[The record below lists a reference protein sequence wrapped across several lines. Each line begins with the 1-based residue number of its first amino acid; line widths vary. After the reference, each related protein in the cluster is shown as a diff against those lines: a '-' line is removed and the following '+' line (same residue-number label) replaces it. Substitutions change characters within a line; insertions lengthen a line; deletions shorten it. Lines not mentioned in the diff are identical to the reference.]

1 MKLTIKEN
9 SKTKVKVEIEQSW
22 EDFSPYYEKAFLSL
36 SKEVEIPGFRKGQA
50 PRTLIESN
58 LNPQKVLIEA
68 ATLSVDDLW
77 PMAVADLAKQKMEV
91 ISQPEIDLLKLA
103 QGNEFVMSAEFEILP
118 EIILPDYKAV
128 ANKVEKKEV
137 KVEAKE
143 VDETILNLQRSRA
156 ALTEKPEPA
165 RNEDFVEI
173 SFASPEIEEGKERK
187 DAFILGKGHYPKEFE
202 DSLAGMSAGEE
213 KEVDFTSDKDKTKT
227 LKVKVKMA
235 AVKKFQLPEA
245 TDDWVKSLGNFE
257 NLENLKTNI
266 RDGIKEEKEH
276 AEKERQREEFLVELS
291 KTVQAD
297 LPQVLLDK
305 ETHQMMHNAKDQIAA
320 NLNIT
325 FEEYLKQINK
335 TEADM
340 EKELGEVAKK
350 RVKNFL
356 ILREITKKEGVEADA
371 KEIEDRLNEMLSYY
385 PDLKAAQ
392 KEVDIDKLSSF
403 AEDEIKQE
411 KAFKA
416 LGL

>member
-9 SKTKVKVEIEQSW
+9 SKTKVKIEIEQPW
-22 EDFSPYYEKAFLSL
+22 EEFSPYCENAFLSL
-36 SKEVEIPGFRKGQA
+36 SKEIEIPGFRKGQA
-50 PRTLIESN
+50 PRTLVESN

-68 ATLSVDDLW
+68 ATLSIDDLW
-77 PMAVADLAKQKMEV
+77 PRTVADLAKQKMEV
-91 ISQPEIDLLKLA
+91 ISQPDIELLKLA
-103 QGNEFVMSAEFEILP
+103 QGNELVFSAEFEILP
-118 EIILPDYKAV
+118 EIILPDYKA
-128 ANKVEKKEV
+128 AAKKVEKKEV

-156 ALTEKPEPA
+156 VLTEKLEPA
-165 RNEDFVEI
+165 QNEDFVEI

-202 DSLAGMSAGEE
+202 DSLAGMSAGQE
-213 KEVDFTSDKDKTKT
+213 KEVDFTSDKDKAKT
-227 LKVKVKMA
+227 LKVKVKMG
-235 AVKKFQLPEA
+235 AVKKLQLPEA
-245 TDDWVKSLGNFE
+245 TDDWAKSLGNFD
-257 NLENLKTNI
+257 NLETLKTNI
-266 RDGIKEEKEH
+266 QEGIKGEKEH
-276 AEKERQREEFLVELS
+276 AEKERQREEFLAVLS
-291 KTVQAD
+291 KDVQTD
-297 LPQVLLDK
+297 LPKVLLDK

-340 EKELGEVAKK
+340 EKEVEEVAKK

-356 ILREITKKEGVEADA
+356 ILREIAKKEAVEADA
-371 KEIEDRLNEMLSYY
+371 KEIEERLNEMLSYY
-385 PDLKAAQ
+385 PDLKAVQ
-392 KEVDIDKLSSF
+392 KELDIDKLSAF

-411 KAFKA
+411 KAFKL

>member
-1 MKLTIKEN
+1 
-9 SKTKVKVEIEQSW
+9 
-22 EDFSPYYEKAFLSL
+22 
-36 SKEVEIPGFRKGQA
+36 
-50 PRTLIESN
+50 
-58 LNPQKVLIEA
+58 
-68 ATLSVDDLW
+68 
-77 PMAVADLAKQKMEV
+77 
-91 ISQPEIDLLKLA
+91 
-103 QGNEFVMSAEFEILP
+103 
-118 EIILPDYKAV
+118 
-128 ANKVEKKEV
+128 
-137 KVEAKE
+137 
-143 VDETILNLQRSRA
+143 
-156 ALTEKPEPA
+156 LTEKPEPA

-276 AEKERQREEFLVELS
+276 AEKERQREEFLAELS